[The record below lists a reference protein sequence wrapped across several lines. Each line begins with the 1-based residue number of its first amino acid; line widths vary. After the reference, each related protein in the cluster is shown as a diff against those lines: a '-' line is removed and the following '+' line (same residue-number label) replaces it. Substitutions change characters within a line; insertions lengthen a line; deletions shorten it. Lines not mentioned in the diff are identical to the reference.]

1 MSLSGNLRK
10 RRGSW
15 SSLSRAPHTTAGA
28 EPQAPARAALPAQD
42 YRISPLLALL
52 AGNCY
57 TEGIERFPPYRQAQ
71 LADQA
76 EATRKE
82 HTVSD
87 EPRRRISRRAF
98 MRGAAILGG
107 TLVAGG
113 IGYRSLHNHLGRD
126 FRPERATAY
135 LDRIQPSD
143 SPAALPNII
152 IILLDD
158 LGYGDL
164 DAPTINTPNLE
175 RMAAEGV
182 RLTSFCASA
191 ALCSPSRAGLL
202 TGRYPVRTHITNP
215 LYPTGHPMNLLMDVL
230 GRYAYSVTG
239 IPEDEILLPEVL
251 SRRGYRTGMVGKW
264 HLGDKPGHRPNDRGF
279 DSFYGVLYSNDER
292 PYAIY
297 RDQEIAVEDPA
308 DQNLLTR
315 DFTHEAQAFIRENR
329 GGPFFLY
336 LAHPMPHEPMHASE
350 DFRGQSQA
358 GLYGD
363 TVEEL
368 DWGVGEVLRT
378 LKEQSLDQN
387 TLVVFTSDNGPW
399 WQGNPGFTRGR
410 KMLTF
415 EGGFRVPF
423 IARWPGVI
431 PAGTL
436 SDEMSM
442 NFDLFPT
449 CLQLAGVPLPTDRII
464 DGEDILPVLTG
475 MSPSP
480 HDTLYFYDTR
490 TLLAVRRQ
498 QWKYHRRFR
507 TDNAGYWP
515 LQQGPFLFDLKADPN
530 ESYSL
535 IESRPETAA
544 ELASMLD
551 AWDARMEA
559 NLRGWIS

>member
-1 MSLSGNLRK
+1 M
-10 RRGSW
+10 
-15 SSLSRAPHTTAGA
+15 
-28 EPQAPARAALPAQD
+28 
-42 YRISPLLALL
+42 
-52 AGNCY
+52 
-57 TEGIERFPPYRQAQ
+57 
-71 LADQA
+71 
-76 EATRKE
+76 
-82 HTVSD
+82 SD
-87 EPRRRISRRAF
+87 EPRRKISRRSF

-143 SPAALPNII
+143 SPGALPNII

-164 DAPTINTPNLE
+164 DAPTIDTPNLD
-175 RMAAEGV
+175 RMASEGM

-202 TGRYPVRTHITNP
+202 TGRYPVRTHITTP
-215 LYPTGHPMNLLMDVL
+215 LYPTGHAMNLLMDVL

-279 DSFYGVLYSNDER
+279 DSFYGVLYSNDVR

-297 RDQEIAVEDPA
+297 RDQEIAVEAPA

-315 DFTHEAQAFIRENR
+315 DFTREAQAFIRENR
-329 GGPFFLY
+329 DRPFFLY
-336 LAHPMPHEPMHASE
+336 LAHPMPHEPTHASAE
-350 DFRGQSQA
+350 FRGRSQA

-363 TVEEL
+363 AVEEL
-368 DWGVGEVLRT
+368 DWGIGEVLTT

-387 TLVVFTSDNGPW
+387 TLVIFTSDNGPW
-399 WQGNPGFTRGR
+399 WQGSPGFTRGR

-449 CLQLAGVPLPTDRII
+449 CLQLAGVPLPADRII

-475 MSPSP
+475 NSSSP

-490 TLLAVRRQ
+490 TLLAVRHQ

-515 LQQGPFLFDLKADPN
+515 LNQGPFLFDLERDPN

-535 IESRPETAA
+535 IESRPENAA

-551 AWDARMEA
+551 AWDAEMEA
-559 NLRGWIS
+559 NLRGWIT